1 MGILKKKF
9 SFTLRT
15 QTRTKMNKVRAHQ
28 LRKYEEAKLVEEL
41 TGHRK
46 ELAALRVSKVSQQQ
60 VKLTKIRSVRKN
72 IAKVLTALSE
82 KRIQAARDEFKKKRY
97 TPVDL
102 RQKKNRAFR
111 RRLTPF
117 EAKKQTTRGAKKAAT
132 TKVRKYALAA

>member
-1 MGILKKKF
+1 MGIILKKVL
-9 SFTLRT
+9 FTL
-15 QTRTKMNKVRAHQ
+15 QTKTRSKMQKVRAHQ

-72 IAKVLTALSE
+72 IAKVLTVLSE

-117 EAKKQTTRGAKKAAT
+117 EAKKKTVRGKKKAAT
-132 TKVRKYALAA
+132 TKARKYALSA

>member
-1 MGILKKKF
+1 MGIILKKVL
-9 SFTLRT
+9 FTL
-15 QTRTKMNKVRAHQ
+15 QTKTRSKMQKVRAHQ

-72 IAKVLTALSE
+72 IAKVLTVLSE
-82 KRIQAARDEFKKKRY
+82 KRITAARDEFKKKRY

-102 RQKKNRAFR
+102 RMKKNRAYR
-111 RRLTPF
+111 RRLSPF
-117 EAKKQTTRGAKKAAT
+117 EKNKLTVRAKKKAT
-132 TKVRKYALAA
+132 NNKLRKYALAA

>member
-1 MGILKKKF
+1 
-9 SFTLRT
+9 
-15 QTRTKMNKVRAHQ
+15 MNKVRAHT

-41 TGHRK
+41 TAHRK

-72 IAKVLTALSE
+72 IAKVLTVLSE
-82 KRIQAARDEFKKKRY
+82 KRIQSARDEFKKKRY

-117 EAKKQTTRGAKKAAT
+117 EAKKQTTRQAKKSAT